1 MRRAFFSG
9 ARGFAL
15 PGYLVLLLIIGGI
28 ALLISGAVMDALRM
42 THGDVLNDIQGITGG
57 GF

>member
-28 ALLISGAVMDALRM
+28 ALLISGALIEALKG
-42 THGDVLNDIQGITGG
+42 THGNALNLVQDLTSG